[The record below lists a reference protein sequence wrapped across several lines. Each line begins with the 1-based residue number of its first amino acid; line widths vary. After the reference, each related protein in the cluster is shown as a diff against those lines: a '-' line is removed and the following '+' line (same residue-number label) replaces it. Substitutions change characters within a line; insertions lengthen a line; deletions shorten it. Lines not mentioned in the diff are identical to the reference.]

1 MRQRKRQEVLNE
13 SVMPKLVSRVFLT
26 YGINVK
32 ERRSPRKEVAQG
44 LNWTKESW
52 DNARVRMNWAL
63 IVLTPCFNIGTQQ
76 TLQRRFNVVFRLIWR
91 RDIAQRQ
98 INVNNV
104 VYVNVVIYNAQQ
116 RWKGIV
122 NFNVE
127 FNNVG
132 QRRNSVGHMT
142 IWKRK
147 LSLKWKTK
155 KYFWA
160 SKNML
165 DSQSLLFPHFKRNL

>member
-1 MRQRKRQEVLNE
+1 
-13 SVMPKLVSRVFLT
+13 
-26 YGINVK
+26 
-32 ERRSPRKEVAQG
+32 
-44 LNWTKESW
+44 
-52 DNARVRMNWAL
+52 MNWAL

-98 INVNNV
+98 INVNNVVYVNVVIYNAQQRWKGIVNFNVEFNNV